1 MKRQMKKREKE
12 NKEGEARLLHIRVS
26 EEIHKR
32 LRIRAAELDTSM
44 QDVVEQMIERELG
57 KKKEG

>member
-1 MKRQMKKREKE
+1 MKKREKE
-12 NKEGEARLLHIRVS
+12 SKGEDVRLLHIRVS

-44 QDVVEQMIERELG
+44 QNVVEQMIERELG

>member
-1 MKRQMKKREKE
+1 MRSKREKE
-12 NKEGEARLLHIRVS
+12 IKNERLIHIRVS
-26 EEIHKR
+26 DEVHKR

-44 QDVVEQMIERELG
+44 QNVVEQMIESGLG

>member
-1 MKRQMKKREKE
+1 MKKKE
-12 NKEGEARLLHIRVS
+12 SKGEGARLLHIRVS

-44 QDVVEQMIERELG
+44 QNVIEQMIERELG